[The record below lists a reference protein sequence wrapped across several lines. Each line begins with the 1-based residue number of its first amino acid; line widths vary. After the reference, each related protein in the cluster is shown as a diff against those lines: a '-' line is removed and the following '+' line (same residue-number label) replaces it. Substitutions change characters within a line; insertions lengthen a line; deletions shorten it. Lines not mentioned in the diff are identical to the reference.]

1 MQICGLNKTTLLDY
15 PEHVAATIFAG
26 GCNFRCPFCH
36 NGDLV
41 LNSQSVPA
49 VSMEELNSFFK
60 KRTSVLTGVCC
71 SGGEPTLYNDLPAL
85 IKNIKDFGY
94 CVKLDTNGSN
104 PQMLADLLAANLLD
118 YIAMDI
124 KSDQAHYALTVGMV
138 DEKGA
143 ALPSFCL
150 ADIEASM
157 DIIKTSG
164 IPYEF
169 RTTVV
174 RELHNREIFKNMA
187 EWLDGSNAYYLQN
200 YEESEQVLC
209 SGFSSFSKEELED
222 IVPIFE
228 GHIKTVGIR
237 GV

>member
-1 MQICGLNKTTLLDY
+1 M
-15 PEHVAATIFAG
+15 
-26 GCNFRCPFCH
+26 
-36 NGDLV
+36 
-41 LNSQSVPA
+41 
-49 VSMEELNSFFK
+49 
-60 KRTSVLTGVCC
+60 
-71 SGGEPTLYNDLPAL
+71 PAL